1 LLLPQ
6 AVQLSAGEMML
17 LEKELP
23 ELARSGFILEPFGP
37 DGYAITAV
45 PAFLPEGDYRPVI
58 RQMIAE
64 LAEIEKSQSLRQHLD
79 ERLATIACHSVIR
92 AHRKLAMDEMRA
104 LLGELDQV
112 DFATQ
117 CPHGRPVIVEFSG
130 AELEKMFRR
139 VL

>member
-1 LLLPQ
+1 
-6 AVQLSAGEMML
+6 MML

-45 PAFLPEGDYRPVI
+45 PALLPEGDYRPVVQ
-58 RQMIAE
+58 QMVAE
-64 LAEIEKSQSLRQHLD
+64 LAEIDKARSVRQHLD

-92 AHRKLAMDEMRA
+92 ANRKLAMDEMRA
-104 LLGELDQV
+104 LLRDLDHI

-117 CPHGRPVIVEFSG
+117 CPHGRPVILEFSRSD
-130 AELEKMFRR
+130 LEKLFRR
-139 VL
+139 VV